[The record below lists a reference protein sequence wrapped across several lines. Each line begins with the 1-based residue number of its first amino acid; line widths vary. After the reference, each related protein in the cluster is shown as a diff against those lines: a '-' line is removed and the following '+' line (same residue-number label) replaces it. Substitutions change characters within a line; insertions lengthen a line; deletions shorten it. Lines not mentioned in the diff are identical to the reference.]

1 MQAAKDT
8 FLKTLAARLA
18 TVNAARTIV
27 MDGCARAAVIDESDE
42 TALPPAGSDC
52 FVLSW
57 GEAGY
62 AAMNSTLMYLDCT
75 LSYASKGTDAMLRTD
90 RGRTV
95 GAMCGELLQICQPR
109 IAAKMDYTNST
120 PKALGTQMFWTL
132 PVMGAEKDS
141 SGVLTRTAKLRIFFF
156 PEVSQ

>member
-8 FLKTLAARLA
+8 FLKTLAARLSA
-18 TVNAARTIV
+18 VNATRTIV
-27 MDGCARAAVIDESDE
+27 MDGCVRPAVIDESDE
-42 TALPPAGSDC
+42 VAQPPAGGDC

-57 GEAGY
+57 GEAGH

-75 LSYASKGTDAMLRTD
+75 LSFASKGTDGMLRTD
-90 RGRTV
+90 RGRAV
-95 GAMCGELLQICQPR
+95 GAMCGELLQMCQPR
-109 IAAKMDYTNST
+109 IAAKMDYTSST

-132 PVMGAEKDS
+132 PVLGAEKDA

-156 PEVSQ
+156 PEVS